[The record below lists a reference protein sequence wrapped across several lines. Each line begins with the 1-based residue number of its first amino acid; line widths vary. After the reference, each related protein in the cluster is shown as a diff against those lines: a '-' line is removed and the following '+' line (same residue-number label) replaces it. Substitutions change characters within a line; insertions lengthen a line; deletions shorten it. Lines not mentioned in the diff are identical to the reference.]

1 MAEQFK
7 NQPSAMPSR
16 KVAAGGVAGILT
28 VAALQLADLYYPGS
42 AVLLT
47 PLSDALAPVFIG
59 FVTSYLV
66 RSRA

>member
-1 MAEQFK
+1 MADQFK

-42 AVLLT
+42 AVLLS
-47 PLSDALAPVFIG
+47 PLIDALAPVVVGFI
-59 FVTSYLV
+59 TSYLV